1 MLNNLYRKEAVEY
14 KKNHWKGKALLLAGL
29 PAWIILLLSALF
41 LIILIA
47 TITFCSFTQRID
59 VRGEVIT
66 LPHSVN
72 VFAPQQGSV
81 VNQFVKIGD
90 LVQKNSPLYE
100 IDVSRNTSSGNV
112 SATQIGVINEKITN
126 SQGIIERLTRNKNE
140 TVSAIE
146 SQLKTAAESLKE
158 TNRMLN
164 NTLMGLK
171 KMHDNLSSYDGYL
184 KKGYITKD
192 QYNYQHSLYF
202 QQQSAYQSL
211 ISQKM
216 QLESQLTQLNSDKI
230 TKAADFDNQILNQNN
245 QTNDYKN
252 QLVESNASGNL
263 IIKAMTEGRI
273 DSLSVTKGQM
283 VDNGSSLAQIK
294 PIGKIEYYLIIWLPN
309 NAIPYVQSGDTIN
322 IRYDA
327 FPADKF
333 GQFPGQVMSISSM
346 PASRKELSEYTNVNN
361 GAVQQKLALYK
372 ATIKIKNQDFEY
384 NGKKLSLSDGL
395 KAQAVIF
402 LEKRPLYMWMFTP
415 FYKMTQ
421 SISGPID
428 D

>member
-1 MLNNLYRKEAVEY
+1 MLNNLYRREAIEY
-14 KKNHWKGKALLLAGL
+14 KKNHWQGKALLLAGL
-29 PAWIILLLSALF
+29 PAWLIMLLSTTF
-41 LIILIA
+41 LMMLIA
-47 TITFCSFTQRID
+47 TVTFCSFTQRID

-66 LPHSVN
+66 LPHSIN
-72 VFAPQQGSV
+72 IFSPQQGSV
-81 VNQFVKIGD
+81 INQFVSIGD
-90 LVQKNSPLYE
+90 LVEKDAPLYE
-100 IDVSRNTSSGNV
+100 IDISRNTSSGNV
-112 SATQIGVINEKITN
+112 SAAQVGVINEKILN
-126 SQGIIERLTRNKNE
+126 SQGIIEKLTRNKSE

-146 SQLKTAAESLKE
+146 VQLKTATESLKE
-158 TNRMLN
+158 TNRMLT
-164 NTLMGLK
+164 NTQTGLK

-211 ISQKM
+211 VSQKM

-230 TKAADFDNQILNQNN
+230 TKAADFDNQILTQNN
-245 QTNDYKN
+245 QTNDYRN
-252 QLVESNASGNL
+252 QLVESNANGNL
-263 IIKAMTEGRI
+263 IIKAMTSGRI
-273 DSLSVTKGQM
+273 ESLSVTKGQM

-294 PIGKIEYYLIIWLPN
+294 PTGDIEYYLILWLPN
-309 NAIPYVQSGDTIN
+309 NAIPYVKPGDTIN

-327 FPADKF
+327 FPSDKF

-346 PASRKELSEYTNVNN
+346 PASRQEMSEYTNVNN
-361 GAVQQKLALYK
+361 GAVQQELALYK
-372 ATIKIKNQDFEY
+372 ALVKIKNKEFEY
-384 NGKKLSLSDGL
+384 NGKNLKLSDGL
-395 KAQAVIF
+395 KAQAIVF

-421 SISGPID
+421 SVSGPLD

>member
-1 MLNNLYRKEAVEY
+1 MLNNLYRREAIEY
-14 KKNHWKGKALLLAGL
+14 KKNHWQGKALLLAGL
-29 PAWIILLLSALF
+29 PAWLIMLLSAIF
-41 LIILIA
+41 LMMLIA
-47 TITFCSFTQRID
+47 TVTFCSFTQRID

-66 LPHSVN
+66 LPHSIN
-72 VFAPQQGSV
+72 IFSPQQGSV
-81 VNQFVKIGD
+81 INQFVSIGD
-90 LVQKNSPLYE
+90 LVEKDAPLYE
-100 IDVSRNTSSGNV
+100 IDISRNTSSGNV
-112 SATQIGVINEKITN
+112 SAAQVGVINEKILN
-126 SQGIIERLTRNKNE
+126 SQGIIEKLTRNKSE

-146 SQLKTAAESLKE
+146 VQLKTATESLKE
-158 TNRMLN
+158 TNRMLT
-164 NTLMGLK
+164 NTQTGLK

-211 ISQKM
+211 VSQKM

-230 TKAADFDNQILNQNN
+230 TKAADFDNQILTQNN
-245 QTNDYKN
+245 QTNDYRN
-252 QLVESNASGNL
+252 QLVESNANGNL
-263 IIKAMTEGRI
+263 IIKAMTAGRI
-273 DSLSVTKGQM
+273 ESLSVTKGQM

-294 PIGKIEYYLIIWLPN
+294 PTGDIEYYLILWLPN
-309 NAIPYVQSGDTIN
+309 NAIPYVKPGDTIN

-327 FPADKF
+327 FPSDKF

-346 PASRKELSEYTNVNN
+346 PASRQEMSEYTNVNN
-361 GAVQQKLALYK
+361 GAVQQELALYK
-372 ATIKIKNQDFEY
+372 ALIKIKNKEFEY
-384 NGKKLSLSDGL
+384 NGKNLKLSDGL
-395 KAQAVIF
+395 KAQAIVF

-421 SISGPID
+421 SVSGPLD